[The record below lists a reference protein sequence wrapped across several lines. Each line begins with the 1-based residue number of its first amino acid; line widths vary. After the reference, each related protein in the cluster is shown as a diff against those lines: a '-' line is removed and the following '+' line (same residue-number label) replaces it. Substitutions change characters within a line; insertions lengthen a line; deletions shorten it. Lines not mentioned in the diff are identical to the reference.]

1 MIRNCSQ
8 ISLKLK
14 LEFLVFFV
22 TVVGAPQ
29 KLITYL
35 IFGAINLRLI
45 KMGWSGLLEAEG
57 QYGYITVKK

>member
-14 LEFLVFFV
+14 LKFLVFFV

-45 KMGWSGLLEAEG
+45 KMGVEWVIGS
-57 QYGYITVKK
+57 